1 MITSIIGRMF
11 LDAYNE
17 RFSKHYDAKT
27 FFVEQYYP
35 LFFGHEKYLMTA
47 GNSPLE
53 NPKISWERMIRGQ
66 MPFESENRRKERFD
80 NLIDKIE
87 NNDADASIAI
97 GYPTLDI
104 NATTSGQVSNISM
117 PQSKAE
123 IYLSWIG
130 AGLGVGV
137 QGGFSILFDNKKI
150 LLDIFDGWKFYRKIL
165 NNAPNLRGNQIS
177 TWNGQWLAHKYDERL
192 FVEDSPMANFAP
204 FTTKNELMSIEVQSW
219 TKILI
224 AISKRI
230 MDSQIIGYVYNYGQ
244 TNTTI
249 GFIPFILEQI
259 RRPID
264 LYQKLFGIEEGR
276 KAEELYGTAFGFMK
290 ACQVGSIGIKA
301 MEPKGLRDYI
311 GKGKLPKYNDTEEQ
325 TINFHTYIIW
335 IIAML
340 NNEDMWVKAQD
351 FAKELQEYAMNSD
364 RGKVVNS
371 RKVDAVIGSTNKIN
385 FIKNLVEVVTDATNK
400 DKIAE
405 AAELVNAMPA
415 DNVPYYLSLVRF
427 HYAAINNNK
436 K

>member
-1 MITSIIGRMF
+1 MVTDIIGKKF
-11 LDAYNE
+11 LKIYNE
-17 RFSKHYDAKT
+17 TFGKSYSAKS
-27 FFVEQYYP
+27 FFMEIYYP
-35 LFFGHEKYLMTA
+35 LFYDSNKYMQWVQ
-47 GNSPLE
+47 NSPFVQMKKGQKVE
-53 NPKISWERMIRGQ
+53 NLNEA
-66 MPFESENRRKERFD
+66 ERKEKLKE
-80 NLIDKIE
+80 LINKI
-87 NNDADASIAI
+87 DGGAKDASIAL
-97 GYPTLDI
+97 GFPASEDKDF
-104 NATTSGQVSNISM
+104 ATTSGQVTNLDIKVS
-117 PQSKAE
+117 ADE

-130 AGLGVGV
+130 SGFGVGV
-137 QGGFSILFDNKKI
+137 QSGFSILFDNKKI
-150 LLDIFDGWKFYRKIL
+150 LLDIFDGWKFYRKVL
-165 NNAPNLRGNQIS
+165 DNTPNLRGNQIS

-204 FTTKNELMSIEVQSW
+204 FTTKDELMSIEVQSW

-224 AISKRI
+224 AISKKI
-230 MDSQIIGYVYNYGQ
+230 MDSQIIGYVYTFSK
-244 TNTTI
+244 TNKTI

-264 LYQKLFGIEEGR
+264 LYQKLFGMEEGR
-276 KAEELYGTAFGFMK
+276 KAEELYGTAYGFIE

-301 MEPKGLRDYI
+301 MEPKGLRDYFE
-311 GKGKLPKYNDTEEQ
+311 KGKFPKFNDFEEQ

-427 HYAAINNNK
+427 NYAAINNKKNK
-436 K
+436 IL

>member
-1 MITSIIGRMF
+1 
-11 LDAYNE
+11 
-17 RFSKHYDAKT
+17 
-27 FFVEQYYP
+27 
-35 LFFGHEKYLMTA
+35 
-47 GNSPLE
+47 
-53 NPKISWERMIRGQ
+53 
-66 MPFESENRRKERFD
+66 
-80 NLIDKIE
+80 
-87 NNDADASIAI
+87 
-97 GYPTLDI
+97 
-104 NATTSGQVSNISM
+104 
-117 PQSKAE
+117 
-123 IYLSWIG
+123 
-130 AGLGVGV
+130 LGVGV

-150 LLDIFDGWKFYRKIL
+150 LLDIFDGWKFYRKVL
-165 NNAPNLRGNQIS
+165 DNTPNLRGNQIS

-204 FTTKNELMSIEVQSW
+204 FTTKDELMSIEVQSW

-351 FAKELQEYAMNSD
+351 FANTGQRIVPRNLALIERRAIMPCPDFRAHQSPSRQALSPSASLSVRRSSGGQQEY
-364 RGKVVNS
+364 
-371 RKVDAVIGSTNKIN
+371 
-385 FIKNLVEVVTDATNK
+385 
-400 DKIAE
+400 
-405 AAELVNAMPA
+405 
-415 DNVPYYLSLVRF
+415 VR
-427 HYAAINNNK
+427 
-436 K
+436 

>member
-1 MITSIIGRMF
+1 MVTDIIGKKF
-11 LDAYNE
+11 LKIYNE
-17 RFSKHYDAKT
+17 TFGKSYSAKS
-27 FFVEQYYP
+27 FFMEIYYP
-35 LFFGHEKYLMTA
+35 LFYDSNKYMQWVQ
-47 GNSPLE
+47 NSPFVQMKKGQKVE
-53 NPKISWERMIRGQ
+53 NLNEA
-66 MPFESENRRKERFD
+66 ERKEKLKE
-80 NLIDKIE
+80 LINKI
-87 NNDADASIAI
+87 DGGAKDASIAL
-97 GYPTLDI
+97 GFPASEDKDF
-104 NATTSGQVSNISM
+104 ATTSGQVTNLDIKVS
-117 PQSKAE
+117 ADE

-130 AGLGVGV
+130 SGFGVGV
-137 QGGFSILFDNKKI
+137 QSGFSILFDNKKI
-150 LLDIFDGWKFYRKIL
+150 LLDIFDGWKFYRKVL
-165 NNAPNLRGNQIS
+165 DNTPNLRGNQIS

-204 FTTKNELMSIEVQSW
+204 FTTKDELMSIEVQSW

-224 AISKRI
+224 AISKKI
-230 MDSQIIGYVYNYGQ
+230 MDSQIIGYVYTFSK
-244 TNTTI
+244 TNKTI

-264 LYQKLFGIEEGR
+264 LYQKLFGMEEGR
-276 KAEELYGTAFGFMK
+276 KAEELYGTAYGFIE

-301 MEPKGLRDYI
+301 MEPKGLRDYFE
-311 GKGKLPKYNDTEEQ
+311 KGKFPKFNDFEEQ

-427 HYAAINNNK
+427 HFAAINNNK